1 MDGPTAPLAVTRPG
15 PGRTGAAE
23 GTTTGRH
30 TWTTAAHLSIDGERG
45 IGT

>member
-15 PGRTGAAE
+15 PGRRGAVD
-23 GTTTGRH
+23 GTTTRRH
-30 TWTTAAHLSIDGERG
+30 TWTTTAHLSIDGERG